1 MRAKLLKLLTI
12 FSFGFV
18 LCALGAGRIG
28 PVQAASI
35 ASGADYQEL
44 RGQLLAEGW
53 KPQTGYGQKLSNGK
67 PFHRFPEV
75 LCGMDR
81 CRAKWRNS
89 RGAERA
95 IMLRRGG
102 PSDPYRVM
110 GEE

>member
-1 MRAKLLKLLTI
+1 MRLKLLKFLMIL
-12 FSFGFV
+12 SLGV
-18 LCALGAGRIG
+18 LGAGRIG
-28 PVQAASI
+28 PVLAASVVP
-35 ASGADYQEL
+35 GGDYQDL

-53 KPQTGYGQKLSNGK
+53 KPDASYGQKLSNGK

-81 CRAKWRNS
+81 CRAKWRDS

-95 IMLRRGG
+95 IMLQRGG
-102 PSDPYRVM
+102 PSDPYRVT